1 MEEERRDSGLG
12 KLLGPRWLDRGEGSR
27 ACWTFRG
34 KDGEAIRGLSR
45 VPKSLPSSS
54 SLLLRVASPPTPL
67 LLRFCL
73 YPLSILL
80 FASLAVL
87 TLLLFLLLLLYLFFS
102 SFRFHSNRSRYVL
115 LPLFERIRKNKHSR
129 PTSQSS
135 N

>member
-87 TLLLFLLLLLYLFFS
+87 TLLLFLLLLLYLFFFFFSFSFESISIRSSS
-102 SFRFHSNRSRYVL
+102 SFRTNQEEQAFSAHLSIV
-115 LPLFERIRKNKHSR
+115 
-129 PTSQSS
+129 
-135 N
+135 